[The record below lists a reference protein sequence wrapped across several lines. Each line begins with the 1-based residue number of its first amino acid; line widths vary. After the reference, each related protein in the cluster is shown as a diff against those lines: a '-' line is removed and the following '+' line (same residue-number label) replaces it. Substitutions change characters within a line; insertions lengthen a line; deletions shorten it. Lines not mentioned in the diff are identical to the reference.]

1 MATSSLVRR
10 VRTPATPK
18 KGRLRPPGRRTG
30 YAYIA
35 PFFVLFLAF
44 SLYPW
49 LDTAWVS
56 LHDVRLTTYQ
66 DQTWIGLD
74 NYRNLLSNKF
84 FWNAFANT
92 VTIGIIST
100 VPQLC
105 MALGIAHLLNYRMR
119 GRTFFRVAMLMPYAT
134 SLAAATVIFLELF
147 NNDTGIINWTLQSLH
162 LPAVDWQGSKWPSQ
176 IAVSTIVTWRWTGYN
191 ALIYLAGMQSID
203 TALYEAAAIDGASR
217 WGQFRHVTL
226 PGLRPTIVFTIVVST
241 IGAAQLFGEPLLY
254 DPTGQPNGGGSNQ
267 YQTLGLL
274 MYQQGWT
281 NDRLG
286 LVNWFL
292 HLVHLPAVDW
302 QGSKWPAQIA
312 VSTIV
317 TWRWTGYNALIYL
330 AGMQS
335 IDSTLYEAAA
345 VDGAGRWRQFLHVT
359 LPGLRPTI
367 LFTIV
372 VSTIGATQLFGEPL
386 LYHSGKADGGTE
398 GQYQTLGVLMYQQGW
413 VNDRLGLASATAW
426 TMFVIIVIAVA
437 VNLLVARYRTRG
449 GLR

>member
-1 MATSSLVRR
+1 MTSPARCDPADRPLRHADPDALTTQLTNVETKGTSPDQAFDDALATDRAGHRLSAPGRSKRPPGQPAPVRCR
-10 VRTPATPK
+10 GLPVPAT
-18 KGRLRPPGRRTG
+18 GRRSAKAAPWQPAASCGATARRRRPDGGSGPPGRRTG

-35 PFFVLFLAF
+35 PFFILFLAF

-147 NNDTGIINWTLQSLH
+147 NYDTGIINWVLQHVFH

-176 IAVSTIVTWRWTGYN
+176 VAVSTIVVWRWTGYN

-286 LVNWFL
+286 L
-292 HLVHLPAVDW
+292 
-302 QGSKWPAQIA
+302 
-312 VSTIV
+312 
-317 TWRWTGYNALIYL
+317 
-330 AGMQS
+330 
-335 IDSTLYEAAA
+335 
-345 VDGAGRWRQFLHVT
+345 
-359 LPGLRPTI
+359 
-367 LFTIV
+367 
-372 VSTIGATQLFGEPL
+372 
-386 LYHSGKADGGTE
+386 
-398 GQYQTLGVLMYQQGW
+398 
-413 VNDRLGLASATAW
+413 ASATAW
-426 TMFVIIVIAVA
+426 TMFLIITVAVA
-437 VNLLVARYRTRG
+437 VNLLLARRRTRTG
-449 GLR
+449 V

>member
-1 MATSSLVRR
+1 MTLTHATRVTPLAPSPDVPAASRR
-10 VRTPATPK
+10 
-18 KGRLRPPGRRTG
+18 GRLREARPTRPRSPGRMRGRRIG
-30 YAYIA
+30 YVYVL
-35 PFFVLFLAF
+35 PFFLVFAAF
-44 SLYPW
+44 SIYPW

-56 LHDVRLTTYQ
+56 LHDVRLSTYDQ
-66 DQTWIGLD
+66 QTWVGLD
-74 NYRNLLSNKF
+74 NYRDIFTNPF
-84 FWNAFANT
+84 FWNAFRNT
-92 VTIGIIST
+92 VTIGVIST

-105 MALGIAHLLNYRMR
+105 MALGIAHLLNYRLR
-119 GRTFFRVAMLMPYAT
+119 GRTFFRVAILIPYAT

-147 NNDTGIINWTLQSLH
+147 DT
-162 LPAVDWQGSKWPSQ
+162 K
-176 IAVSTIVTWRWTGYN
+176 
-191 ALIYLAGMQSID
+191 
-203 TALYEAAAIDGASR
+203 
-217 WGQFRHVTL
+217 
-226 PGLRPTIVFTIVVST
+226 
-241 IGAAQLFGEPLLY
+241 
-254 DPTGQPNGGGSNQ
+254 
-267 YQTLGLL
+267 
-274 MYQQGWT
+274 
-281 NDRLG
+281 LG

-292 HLVHLPAVDW
+292 HVVHLPAVDW

-386 LYHSGKADGGTE
+386 LYHNGKADGGTE

-437 VNLLVARYRTRG
+437 ANLLVARYRTRG
-449 GLR
+449 ALR